1 MLEPVCTMLTAVIM
15 LQLFTVATALLLE
28 VHVMF
33 RLVAKVLSVCVPPKA
48 IVAEIGKTENPVK
61 VAVFFVNRI
70 LNDNYIKFNKQKRLT
85 FSDSLFI
92 QN

>member
-1 MLEPVCTMLTAVIM
+1 
-15 LQLFTVATALLLE
+15 
-28 VHVMF
+28 MF

-48 IVAEIGKTENPVK
+48 IIAEISKTEKPVK
-61 VAVFFVNRI
+61 VAVFFCKQY
-70 LNDNYIKFNKQKRLT
+70 LNNNYIKFEKQKRLT